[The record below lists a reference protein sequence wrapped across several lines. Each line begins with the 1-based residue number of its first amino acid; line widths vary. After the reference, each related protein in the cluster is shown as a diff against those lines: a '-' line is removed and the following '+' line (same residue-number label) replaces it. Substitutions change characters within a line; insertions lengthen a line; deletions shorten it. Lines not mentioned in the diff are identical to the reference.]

1 MRRSCT
7 TTEAHPAFLCSRS
20 AFSVLEL
27 LSTIAIIGVIISVGI
42 SLMGDD
48 LGSSKVAKLESDVAT
63 LNHMVSLYVADG
75 GSVAGLVDPQAVID
89 KMKRIRPQTEWQRHV
104 GAVSGSLIDPRLRAK
119 VTTAPDEDGNPRA
132 FWNRRDQRFELRT
145 TTGKAVQEFY
155 LDASLANADFGS
167 ERRAK
172 SAVAFNAA
180 SQGWVWGASH
190 SDPNATYLTPQAAVG
205 IPPAS
210 GFNPEEAA
218 PTSSD
223 PPSGDPSSGDGGGTG
238 GGGTTPQPTLS
249 LLPPPTISPH
259 GGTFAFGDFP
269 TSVVLSA
276 NGANP
281 EASRLMYRINSG
293 AWSAYAGSA
302 IPLTPAMNL
311 QARNETTRPAEYTSS
326 AINSQTYYRLTSGF
340 SGTGEAN
347 WGNAIGGTN
356 LVTNIQN
363 GTDSSTFKHGNT
375 KLDLGNGEYLDAG
388 VENVLTFT
396 PEHFD
401 TITPNTWFNF
411 GQLLLLN
418 GTTFYDSEAS
428 GVTLSVNLSLTQP
441 ALNVTTH
448 IELGLISTENTSDRL
463 ASADIVELD
472 NPTTD
477 VRVTID
483 GVSYRLE
490 LSWTTLDPGAGVVQG
505 NKFLVFEGATAS
517 AVLRARFTSNH

>member
-1 MRRSCT
+1 MSGTCT
-7 TTEAHPAFLCSRS
+7 TTEFCHASLLTGH

-27 LSTIAIIGVIISVGI
+27 LSTIAIIGVITSVGI
-42 SLMGDD
+42 SLLGDD

-89 KMKRIRPQTEWQRHV
+89 KMKRIRPQAEWQRHV
-104 GAVSGSLIDPRLRAK
+104 GAVSGSLLDPRLRAK
-119 VTTAPDEDGNPRA
+119 ITTAQDDDGNPRA
-132 FWNRRDQRFELRT
+132 FWNRRSQRFDLRT
-145 TTGKAVQEFY
+145 TNGSAVQEFY
-155 LDASLANADFGS
+155 LDASLSNADFGS

-172 SAVAFNAA
+172 SAVTFNSA
-180 SQGWVWGASH
+180 SQGWVWGTSAT
-190 SDPNATYLTPQAAVG
+190 DPNASYLTPQAAVG
-205 IPPAS
+205 SPPAS
-210 GFNPEEAA
+210 AFNPNEAA
-218 PTSSD
+218 PATSYPPEDDPSGGDDGSSSGTGTSS
-223 PPSGDPSSGDGGGTG
+223 
-238 GGGTTPQPTLS
+238 QPTLA
-249 LLPPPTISPH
+249 LLPRPTISPL
-259 GGTFAFGDFP
+259 GGTFDFGDFP
-269 TSVVLSA
+269 TSVSLSS
-276 NGANP
+276 NGADSNV
-281 EASRLMYRINSG
+281 SRLMYQINSG
-293 AWSAYAGSA
+293 AWSAYTGAP

-311 QARNETTRPAEYTSS
+311 QARNETTRPAEYATSS
-326 AINSQTYYRLTSGF
+326 INSQTFYRLTSGF

-388 VENVLTFT
+388 VENELTFT
-396 PEHFD
+396 PDHFD
-401 TITPNTWFNF
+401 TITPNTWFDF
-411 GQLLLLN
+411 GQLLMLN

-483 GVSYRLE
+483 GVSYTLE
-490 LSWTTLDPGAGVVQG
+490 LSWATLDPGAGVVQG
-505 NKFLVFEGATAS
+505 NKFLVFEGATAN